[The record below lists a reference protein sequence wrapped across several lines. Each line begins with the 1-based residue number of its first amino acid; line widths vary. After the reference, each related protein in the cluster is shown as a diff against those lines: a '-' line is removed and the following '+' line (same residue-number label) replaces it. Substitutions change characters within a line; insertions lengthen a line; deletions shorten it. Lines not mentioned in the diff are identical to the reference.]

1 MDAESFEYQ
10 SVQTLNG
17 VGPAVAEKIKRLE
30 IYNIQ
35 DVLFHLPMRY
45 EDRTRLTSLGS
56 LQPGQQ
62 ALIEGV
68 IDHCEVKFGGRG
80 RRSLLC
86 HLSDNTGAVVLRFFH
101 FNKTQQNNLSKGKKL
116 RCFGEARGTVTR
128 LEFVHPEYK
137 VVQQSIVQ
145 EQAIQGLA
153 SQQQASDIEQTLTP
167 IYPKT
172 DGVHQTLLKKISDQV
187 LDKVQ
192 QGYLADW
199 LPEQVIAK
207 HKFPDLLNALFNVH
221 RPDKDENVE
230 LLNQCKTLAQQRLLF
245 EELLAHQL
253 SLLQARSEIK
263 QTLAMQLPVN
273 KDEYSA
279 FINNLAFDLTR
290 AQEKVIAEI
299 FADISK
305 GEPMLRL
312 VQGDVGSGKTVVAA
326 AAAMA
331 VVNAGFQIAIM
342 APTEILAGQ
351 HYVNFKHWFN
361 SDICLMLTGKDK
373 GKKRQQKLTQI
384 SNAECQII
392 IGTHALFQD
401 DVKFKQLVLLVVDE
415 QHRFGVHQRLALR
428 EKGAFREK
436 DPGESGRD
444 KLDFCEFD
452 DGKAAIGNPL
462 THFMPHQL
470 IMTATPIPR
479 SLAMTAYA
487 DLDYSVIDE
496 LPKGRKPVTTVVI
509 SNARR
514 EEVIQRIKKACENG
528 EQAYWVCTLV
538 EESEVLQCQA
548 AEVAAEHLTAELKY
562 VRVGLVHGRM
572 KQQQKQLVVDQFKN
586 KEIDLLVATT
596 VIEVGV
602 DVPNASLMVIENAER
617 LGLAQLHQL
626 RGRVGRGGKQ
636 SACVLMYQ
644 APLSAAGKQRLSIL
658 RETNDGF
665 KIAEKD
671 LQLRGPG
678 EVLGTR
684 QTGLMQ
690 MRIADIVRDEYWF
703 NDVKET
709 ALYIIEN
716 HPQVIKPLV
725 RRWLGKADR
734 FANV

>member
-1 MDAESFEYQ
+1 MEDEQAESFEYQ
-10 SVQTLNG
+10 SVQVLKG
-17 VGPAVAEKIKRLE
+17 VGTAVAEKLKRLE

-45 EDRTRLTSLGS
+45 EDRTKITALGS
-56 LQPGQQ
+56 LQFGQQ

-68 IDHCEVKFGGRG
+68 IDHSEVKYGGRG

-86 HLSDNTGAVVLRFFH
+86 YLSDNTGAIVLRFFY
-101 FNKTQQNNLSKGKKL
+101 FNKAQQNNLVRGQRL
-116 RCFGEARGTVTR
+116 RCFGETRRGTNR
-128 LEFVHPEYK
+128 LEIVHPEY
-137 VVQQSIVQ
+137 QLIQ
-145 EQAIQGLA
+145 EQDAV
-153 SQQQASDIEQTLTP
+153 IEQSLTP

-172 DGVHQTLLKKISDQV
+172 EGIHQTLLKKISDQV
-187 LDKVQ
+187 LNKIN
-192 QGYLADW
+192 QGRLIDW
-199 LPEQVIAK
+199 LPEKVMKK
-207 HKFPDLLNALFNVH
+207 HQFPNLVNALSNVH
-221 RPDKDENVE
+221 RPDKNENVSA
-230 LLNQCKTLAQQRLLF
+230 LNQCKTKAQQRLLF

-253 SLLQARSEIK
+253 SLLQARYEIR
-263 QTLAMQLPVN
+263 QTKAKKLPLN
-273 KDEYSA
+273 ESDYLA
-279 FINNLAFDLTR
+279 FINQLPFELTS
-290 AQEKVIAEI
+290 AQKKVIAEI
-299 FADISK
+299 SADLNK
-305 GEPMLRL
+305 EQPMLRL

-326 AAAMA
+326 AAALA
-331 VVNAGFQIAIM
+331 VVNAGYQIAIM
-342 APTEILAGQ
+342 APTEILAEQ
-351 HYVNFKHWFN
+351 HYANFKQWFN
-361 SDICLMLTGKDK
+361 ENNCLLLTGKDK
-373 GKKRQQKLTQI
+373 GKKRQQKLDQMI
-384 SNAECQII
+384 GGERQII
-392 IGTHALFQD
+392 IGTHALFQS
-401 DVKFKQLVLLVVDE
+401 DVKFKQLVMLVVDE

-428 EKGAFREK
+428 EKGH
-436 DPGESGRD
+436 SI
-444 KLDFCEFD
+444 
-452 DGKAAIGNPL
+452 DGKNGIV
-462 THFMPHQL
+462 PHQL

-496 LPKGRKPVTTVVI
+496 LPKGRKPVTTVVV
-509 SNARR
+509 STSRR
-514 EEVIQRIKKACENG
+514 TEVIRRIEKACEKG

-548 AEVAAEHLTAELKY
+548 AEVAAEQLTAELSH

-572 KQQQKQLVVDQFKN
+572 KQQDKQLVVNRFKN

-644 APLSAAGKQRLSIL
+644 VPLSESGKQRMSIL

-665 KIAEKD
+665 KVAEKD
-671 LQLRGPG
+671 LELRGPG
-678 EVLGTR
+678 EVLGTK

-690 MRIADIVRDEYWF
+690 MRIADIVRDEDWF
-703 NDVKET
+703 AEVKKT
-709 ALYIIEN
+709 AKYIIEH
-716 HPQVIKPLV
+716 HPQAVKPLV

>member
-1 MDAESFEYQ
+1 MESVQSEDYEYQ
-10 SVQTLNG
+10 SVQILNG
-17 VGPAVAEKIKRLE
+17 VGPAVAEKLKKLE

-45 EDRTRLTSLGS
+45 EDRTSVTAIGS
-56 LQPGQQ
+56 LQQGQR
-62 ALIEGV
+62 ALIEGT
-68 IDHCEVKFGGRG
+68 IDHSEIKFGGRG

-101 FNKTQQNNLSKGKKL
+101 FNKAQQNNLSVGKTL
-116 RCFGEARGTVTR
+116 RCFGETRRGATR
-128 LEFVHPEYK
+128 LEMAHPEYK
-137 VVQQSIVQ
+137 VVQPGEAV
-145 EQAIQGLA
+145 
-153 SQQQASDIEQTLTP
+153 IEQTLTP

-187 LDKVQ
+187 LEKIN
-192 QGYLADW
+192 QGFLVDW
-199 LPEQVIAK
+199 LPDAVVQK
-207 HKFPDLLNALFNVH
+207 KKFPNLTRALSNVH
-221 RPDKDENVE
+221 RPDKNANVFA
-230 LLNQCKTLAQQRLLF
+230 LNECTTKMQQRLIF
-245 EELLAHQL
+245 EELVAHQL
-253 SLLQARSEIK
+253 SFLQARHEIK
-263 QTLAMQLPVN
+263 KIKAMPLPVTK
-273 KDEYSA
+273 KDYEKFLGGLS
-279 FINNLAFDLTR
+279 FELTL

-299 FADISK
+299 FSDIDK
-305 GEPMLRL
+305 NHPMLRL

-331 VVNAGFQIAIM
+331 VINAGHQIAIM
-342 APTEILAGQ
+342 APTEILVEQ
-351 HYVNFKHWFN
+351 HRVNFSQWFN
-361 SDICLMLTGKDK
+361 EDVCLLLTGKDK
-373 GKKRQQKLTQI
+373 GLVRQQKLEKI
-384 SNAECQII
+384 LSGEAQII
-392 IGTHALFQD
+392 IGTHALFQK
-401 DVKFKQLVLLVVDE
+401 DVVFNQLVMLVVDE
-415 QHRFGVHQRLALR
+415 QHRFGVHQRLSLR
-428 EKGAFREK
+428 EKGNFKGDAK
-436 DPGESGRD
+436 T
-444 KLDFCEFD
+444 K
-452 DGKAAIGNPL
+452 KKNIA
-462 THFMPHQL
+462 PHQL

-496 LPKGRKPVTTVVI
+496 LPKGRKPVTTVVV
-509 SNARR
+509 STARR
-514 EEVIQRIKKACENG
+514 EEVIGRIKKACEKG

-538 EESEVLQCQA
+538 EESDVLQCQA
-548 AEVAAEHLTAELKY
+548 AEVAAEQLTLELKN

-572 KQQQKQLVVDQFKN
+572 KQQEKQQIVSQFKN
-586 KEIDLLVATT
+586 KDIDLLVATT

-644 APLSAAGKQRLSIL
+644 PPLSEQGKQRLSIL

-665 KIAEKD
+665 KISEKD

-690 MRIADIVRDEYWF
+690 MRIADIVRDEPWF
-703 NDVKET
+703 DEVKRT
-709 ALYIIEN
+709 AEYLLEH
-716 HPQVIKPLV
+716 HPESVKPLV

-734 FANV
+734 FVNV